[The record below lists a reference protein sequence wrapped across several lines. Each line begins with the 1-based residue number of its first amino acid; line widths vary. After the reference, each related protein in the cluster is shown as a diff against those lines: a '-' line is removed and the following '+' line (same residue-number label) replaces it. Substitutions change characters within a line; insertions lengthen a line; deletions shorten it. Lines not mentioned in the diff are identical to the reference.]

1 MMKNLRIAAV
11 ALLLTAFGLSAWAQ
25 NLFLVQSPS
34 NLAGTYNYTDS
45 YTADG
50 WGADLSTTSVTGEG
64 AIAYDVAGDSIC
76 CDDVANVSEVT
87 GKIAFLYRGSC
98 NFSLKAYH
106 AQAAGAI
113 ACVIVNNVSGNLINM
128 LAGDSASAVT
138 IPVVFISD
146 ADGALLADS
155 ITNGSGVEIFIGN
168 PNGQFPNNIGA
179 YRGDFAMANSQATPS
194 PLVAN
199 TGYEVPVGAWV
210 FNFGTSNSMNATLNA
225 VIDRDGSEVY
235 NETSTGATIL
245 PGDSLFVS
253 LPTYSETSYAEGLYT
268 ITYTM
273 DADSTDDLPSDNVN
287 VAQFW
292 INGDGKYSKSR
303 YNPTTGPVGS
313 SGLRPANGTEFEW
326 CIVLQSPNAE
336 AMAISGITFNTL
348 TNDLDLTGQAVQLA
362 LYEWND
368 PFDGLSAPTF
378 DDLVELT
385 DNEFYDY
392 ATDAQGEFVTHQ
404 FAAPIELLNDQK
416 YLGCATIFVD
426 DMFLGVDAGLDY
438 NVTYDGYPTEIF
450 FPLNDIDGGT
460 WYSGGFGTDNVPAL
474 ILNMQLADGIADDVE
489 AMEVTPYPNPTTDMI
504 NIPLGIAMNGSVNVT
519 VYDMEGRLVL
529 AEELCQTNSTNI
541 RMDVSELSSGL
552 HTFKLQF
559 EDDSTTSFQVVVVK

>member
-1 MMKNLRIAAV
+1 MMKNLRITTT
-11 ALLLTAFGLSAWAQ
+11 ALLLTIFGWTATAQ

-50 WGADLSTTSVTGEG
+50 WGADLSTTSVTGVG
-64 AIAYDVAGDSIC
+64 ALAYDVSGDSIC
-76 CDDVANVSEVT
+76 CDDVANVSEVD
-87 GKIAFLYRGSC
+87 GKIAFVYRGTC

-106 AQAAGAI
+106 AQEAGAI
-113 ACVIVNNVSGNLINM
+113 ACVIVNNVPGNLINM

-155 ITNGSGVEIFIGN
+155 IRTGTVDIFIGN
-168 PNGQFPNNIGA
+168 PNGVFSNNIGA
-179 YRGDFAMANSQATPS
+179 YRGDFAMANSQAIPS
-194 PLVAN
+194 PLISN
-199 TGYEVPVGAWV
+199 TGYEVPIGAWI
-210 FNFGTSNSMNATLNA
+210 FNFGSTTAQNATLNA
-225 VIDRDGSEVY
+225 VIDRDGTIVY
-235 NETSTGATIL
+235 DETSAGASIL
-245 PGDSLFVS
+245 SGDSLFVS
-253 LPTYSETSYAEGLYT
+253 LPTYSETSYQEGLYT

-303 YNPTTGPVGS
+303 LDPETGPVGS

-326 CIVLQSPNAE
+326 CIALQSPNAE
-336 AMAISGITFNTL
+336 AMAVSGITFNTL
-348 TNDLDLTGQAVQLA
+348 TNDIDLTGQAVQLA
-362 LYEWND
+362 FYEWND

-392 ATDAQGEFVTHQ
+392 TSDAQGEFVTHT
-404 FAAPIELLNDQK
+404 FSTPIELLNDQK
-416 YLGCATIFVD
+416 YLGCATIFID

-474 ILNMQLADGIADDVE
+474 ILNMQLANGIAEEVE
-489 AMEVTPYPNPTTDMI
+489 ALDITPYPNPTTDMI
-504 NIPLGIAMNGSVNVT
+504 NIPLGISMNGSVLVT
-519 VYDMEGRLVL
+519 VFDVQGKMVL
-529 AEELCQTNSTNI
+529 SEELCQKNNTNI
-541 RMDVSELSSGL
+541 SMDVSTLSNGL
-552 HTFKLQF
+552 HTFQLQF
-559 EDDSTTSFQVVVVK
+559 EDNSTTSFRVVIVK